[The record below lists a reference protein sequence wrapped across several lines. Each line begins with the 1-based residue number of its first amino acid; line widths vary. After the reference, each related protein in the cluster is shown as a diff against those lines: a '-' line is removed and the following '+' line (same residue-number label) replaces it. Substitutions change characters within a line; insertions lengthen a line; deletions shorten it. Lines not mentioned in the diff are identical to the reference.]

1 MDDEKCHDHGHIGDG
16 VDGKAGGRA
25 DGDGMPPEARTSPSE
40 LAEPVSLR
48 TSQPMAVCCRK
59 VPLAE
64 TTCPAK

>member
-25 DGDGMPPEARTSPSE
+25 DGDGMPPEARTSPS
-40 LAEPVSLR
+40 
-48 TSQPMAVCCRK
+48 QPMAVCCRK